1 MPALIWAA
9 CFATA
14 LEPDDL
20 EEEDLEE
27 ELLEDGFR
35 GALDTDV
42 LKPSSLKLRPRSSPN
57 SLMVTFPVALSIE
70 TISMPSFF
78 SPAANCRYFGGSAAF
93 FLVSISASAARSTPS
108 CR

>member
-1 MPALIWAA
+1 MLANRSRNSSRDDRSLPPPERLAASSARCLSMPALIWAA

-27 ELLEDGFR
+27 ELLDEGFR

-57 SLMVTFPVALSIE
+57 SLMLTFPVALSIE
-70 TISMPSFF
+70 TISNP
-78 SPAANCRYFGGSAAF
+78 
-93 FLVSISASAARSTPS
+93 FLF
-108 CR
+108 